1 MTETNQRQAGQ
12 ELELSPAALQQ
23 FADMVYLIPDA
34 DFSGGG
40 ERILQQIMDATD
52 VAGLEAPW
60 AARQRKFPL
69 GVPVRVVA
77 VAKAPS
83 DFAGG
88 LPFYLECDCVD
99 IASGEQVVYATGS
112 TSCTAQ
118 LTRASFLDEL
128 PIVVKLVR
136 AEKASSGGFFPE
148 HFEVVQAPSATAGA
162 SKRG

>member
-1 MTETNQRQAGQ
+1 MTETPQRTEGGDVV
-12 ELELSPAALQQ
+12 LSAQTLQV

-34 DFSGGG
+34 DYSGGA
-40 ERILQQIMDATD
+40 ERILEQIMGAED
-52 VAGLEAPW
+52 VDGLEAPW
-60 AARQRKFPL
+60 SKRDRKFPL
-69 GVPVRVVA
+69 GVPVRVLS

-83 DFAGG
+83 DYSGG

-118 LTRASFLDEL
+118 LTRAAFLDEL

-136 AEKASSGGFFPE
+136 AVKASSGGFFPE
-148 HFEVVQAPSATAGA
+148 HFEVVQAPSAKAG
-162 SKRG
+162 K